1 MSITTPTPAQ
11 QVFLQHLDCLATGR
25 AEDWVRLFTVDG
37 VLDFPYAPA
46 GFPGRV
52 TGHEQLRAHITGFVE
67 EFGVAFDDVT
77 FHDTVDESLVIA
89 ELRGHGTSRT
99 TGLPYE
105 QVYVSIVR
113 TKDGLI
119 EHYADYW
126 NPLALTAS
134 TDAEQLNRTSAA

>member
-1 MSITTPTPAQ
+1 MTITAPTPAQ

-25 AEDWVRLFTVDG
+25 AGDWVRLFAADG

-52 TGHEQLRAHITGFVE
+52 RGYEQLRAHITGFVE
-67 EFGVAFDDVT
+67 EFEVVFDDVV
-77 FHDTVDESLVIA
+77 FHETVDESLVVA

-119 EHYADYW
+119 AHYADYW

>member
-1 MSITTPTPAQ
+1 MSSTASTPAQ
-11 QVFLQHLDCLATGR
+11 RIFLQHLDCLATGR
-25 AEDWVRLFTVDG
+25 AEDWVQLFAADG
-37 VLDFPYAPA
+37 VLDFPYAPP
-46 GFPGRV
+46 GFPQSV
-52 TGHEQLRAHITGFVE
+52 AGHDQLRAHITGFVE
-67 EFGVAFDDVT
+67 EFEVAFDDVI
-77 FHDTVDESLVIA
+77 FHDTVDESLVVA

-113 TKDGLI
+113 TKGGRMA
-119 EHYADYW
+119 HYADYW